1 MNKHSQN
8 DEYLWEIVIWSTL
21 LLLLYYQYC
30 IVLYYQYLFF
40 FISSRILGLVLWAVI
55 IAQLMPLK
63 MQIMSC
69 AIVIYGK

>member
-1 MNKHSQN
+1 MV
-8 DEYLWEIVIWSTL
+8 YLAVTAVLSVL
-21 LLLLYYQYC
+21 YC
-30 IVLYYQYLFF
+30 IVLSVFVF

>member
-1 MNKHSQN
+1 MG
-8 DEYLWEIVIWSTL
+8 DCDMVYLAVTAVLSVL
-21 LLLLYYQYC
+21 YC
-30 IVLYYQYLFF
+30 IVLSVFVF

>member
-1 MNKHSQN
+1 MV
-8 DEYLWEIVIWSTL
+8 YLAVTAVLSVL
-21 LLLLYYQYC
+21 YC
-30 IVLYYQYLFF
+30 IVLSVFVFF